1 MSEPFSDS
9 SLQESDSGK
18 PGSQGPG
25 HLSRPQTSACRRWP
39 WISRASTSPGPEFSP
54 PSREA
59 RAWLPA
65 QLCRQHQPEILQPGG
80 AFPVG
85 PCRLSVLSDY
95 SLTEITAFSDILLGN
110 FRHTAKAAECSGTQP
125 AVSHHR
131 DSCCHVQGLCGPI
144 FPWSVYSFE

>member
-1 MSEPFSDS
+1 MSPSVTVPCS
-9 SLQESDSGK
+9 SLQDSGGGK

-25 HLSRPQTSACRRWP
+25 HLSRPQTACRRWP
-39 WISRASTSPGPEFSP
+39 WISRASTSPGPELSP

-80 AFPVG
+80 AFPGG

-125 AVSHHR
+125 AVSPPPR
-131 DSCCHVQGLCGPI
+131 LLLSCPGFMWSHLSLVGL
-144 FPWSVYSFE
+144 FL